1 MSRIKLTVR
10 QKKKNE
16 VKYNKIRTGYNQVKD
31 KNVDI
36 SYKQFKKRVEA
47 QMEANPS
54 YTLKEAIK
62 KVQNSE
68 TFTTASERSRENF
81 INALKKDFADEY
93 KQIRNLSRTETGKF
107 KKIDLEWTKHGNKW
121 GYSFVGV
128 AALRYFIDVSNSPNE
143 INVYAI

>member
-1 MSRIKLTVR
+1 MSRNRLTLR

-16 VKYNKIRTGYNQVKD
+16 ARYNKIRAGYNEVKD
-31 KNVDI
+31 KNSDI

-47 QMEANPS
+47 QMEANPN

-62 KVQNSE
+62 KVQNTE
-68 TFTTASERSRENF
+68 TFTTAAERSRENF
-81 INALKKDFADEY
+81 ISALKKDFADEY

-107 KKIDLEWTKHGNKW
+107 KKVELEWIKYGNKW

-128 AALRYFIDVSNSPNE
+128 ASLRYFIDVSNSPNE
-143 INVYAI
+143 IRIYSI